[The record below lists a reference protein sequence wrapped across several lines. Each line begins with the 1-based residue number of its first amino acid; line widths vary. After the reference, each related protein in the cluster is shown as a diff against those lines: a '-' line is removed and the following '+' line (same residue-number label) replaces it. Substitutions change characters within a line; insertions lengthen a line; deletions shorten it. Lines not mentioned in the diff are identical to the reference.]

1 MDRTNRKHDLHGDT
15 KEQSGFAMS
24 HLLRTIIPGTAL
36 CLAVTLGAFALSGAE
51 TALIGRDWLEALVL
65 AILIGALVRSLWTPP
80 ERFTAGIRFTA
91 QYPLELAILLL
102 GATLDT
108 KLVFAAGLP
117 LVAGIAAVV
126 ALAIAAGYLVGRGVG
141 LSHRMALLVAA
152 GNSICG
158 NSAIAAVAPVIGA
171 DSDDVAAS
179 IAFTAVLGVATVL
192 LLPVIAVLLGL
203 TNLQFGVVAGLTVY
217 AVPQVIAA
225 TAPIAFASVQM
236 GTLVKLL
243 RVLMLGPVMAAMALL
258 GNGRADGRMS
268 FTRFVPW
275 FLIGFA
281 LAAAARSVGL
291 VPDVAMAPIHGAT
304 TLLTVLSMAALG
316 LGVDIRML
324 RRAGGRV
331 ALAAM
336 LSLIVLGAMSLAL
349 VHLLAIA

>member
-1 MDRTNRKHDLHGDT
+1 
-15 KEQSGFAMS
+15 MS
-24 HLLRTIIPGTAL
+24 RFLRTIIPGTAL
-36 CLAVTLGAFALSGAE
+36 CLAVTLAAFLLGGAE
-51 TALIGRDWLEALVL
+51 TALLGRDWLEALVL
-65 AILIGALVRSLWTPP
+65 AILTGTLIRSLWTPP
-80 ERFTAGIRFTA
+80 ERFNSGIRFTA

-108 KLVFAAGLP
+108 KVVFAAGLP
-117 LVAGIAAVV
+117 LVGGIAVV
-126 ALAIAAGYLVGRGVG
+126 VVLAIAASYMLGRGVG

-171 DSDDVAAS
+171 DSDDVATS

-192 LLPVIAVLLGL
+192 LLPVLALVLGL

-243 RVLMLGPVMAAMALL
+243 RVLMLGPVMAGMALL
-258 GNGRADGRMS
+258 GRGRADGCMS
-268 FTRFVPW
+268 LTRFVPW

-281 LAAAARSVGL
+281 LAATARSLGL
-291 VPDVAMAPIHGAT
+291 VPDVAMAPIHLAT
-304 TLLTVLSMAALG
+304 TALTVLSMAALG

-324 RRAGGRV
+324 QRAGGRV
-331 ALAAM
+331 ALAAI
-336 LSLIVLGAMSLAL
+336 LSLAVLGAMSLVL
-349 VHLLAIA
+349 VHMLAIA